1 MTKLETKRFASGF
14 AVLAAAVMIGPA
26 VATAGQVLDERV
38 ATKPKPAAAAQSAQA
53 GVASGGAE
61 AAEAAQAA
69 APVLPA
75 FEGLLLKEGH
85 RLSTQ
90 LQEWLQTRGWQLRW
104 DLSTDWVIPGEV
116 RLDSPDVLQVVDQLA
131 RWLTRQGAEAQ
142 FVAYERNRIIEARSL
157 QARKAD

>member
-38 ATKPKPAAAAQSAQA
+38 ATKPKPAAAAQS
-53 GVASGGAE
+53 
-61 AAEAAQAA
+61 AQAA